1 MDGRSGLVLL
11 CAISGCAWALLGL
24 AVLGGRLRARRRHLT
39 PEVVGGD
46 TEWRVPE
53 EVLDKIGL
61 GDAAANEEETRQIL
75 GRSLRSD
82 DPAVRMASI
91 TALGRL
97 AGRFEWAID
106 GLVEVLVGD
115 ADEAVKVATE
125 LDRLA
130 PRPGPRLPPLLGHPS
145 STVRF
150 YAVRL
155 LAGYE
160 SLAARH
166 LPAMIDDR
174 SANVR
179 AAALESLRDVASG
192 ETLRCALRLLD
203 DPSPVVRAQAV
214 RTASAVAPLPAASFV
229 APLLVDRSWWVRNAA
244 REGLVAAGRD
254 VADLLV
260 PALESDDPALRA
272 GAALVMQDIG
282 LVDDLV
288 TDVDPGQLER
298 ILDAGGGR
306 LRRAASE
313 RARHGLHLAPG
324 APHVE
329 PA

>member
-1 MDGRSGLVLL
+1 MEGRTGLVLV

-24 AVLGGRLRARRRHLT
+24 AVLGGRLRARRRQVT
-39 PEVVGGD
+39 PEVVPGD
-46 TEWRVPE
+46 MEWRVPE

-61 GDAAANEEETRQIL
+61 GDVAANEEETRQIL
-75 GRSLRSD
+75 RRSLRSD

-106 GLVEVLVGD
+106 GLVEVLVRD

-130 PRPGPRLPPLLGHPS
+130 PRPGPRLPALLGHPS

-166 LPAMIDDR
+166 VPAMIEDR

-214 RTASAVAPLPAASFV
+214 RTATAVAPLPAASFV
-229 APLLVDRSWWVRNAA
+229 VPLLVDRSWWVRNAA

-254 VADLLV
+254 VADVLA
-260 PALESDDPALRA
+260 PALESDDPALRG

-288 TDVDPGQLER
+288 ADVDPGQLER